1 MNLSMRLIKIYH
13 ENNYF
18 EVKAARFPPMPTP
31 LNLKNIYIYIYIKKM
46 ASPNSPTH
54 LECDPSLLDVVQ

>member
-31 LNLKNIYIYIYIKKM
+31 LNLKILYIHIYIYIYIYIY
-46 ASPNSPTH
+46 
-54 LECDPSLLDVVQ
+54 